1 MLNGIIRFALN
12 HRMLVL
18 IAAVAVLVYGSIEAT
33 HLPIDVLPDLTRP
46 RVVLVT
52 EAHGLAPEEVETL
65 VSFPLET
72 TLNGA
77 TGVTAVRSSSDI
89 GLSVITV
96 EFDWGTDI
104 YKARQIV
111 QERIAG
117 VLGQLPPD
125 ARPLM
130 APQSSLLGQIM
141 LVGMWS
147 KNGDTGPLDLRTQAD
162 WVIKRRLLTIP
173 GIAQV
178 IVMGGGKKQYQV
190 LIDPH
195 QLHRFDVHLPDVE
208 KALEESNL
216 NVTGGYLQKGS
227 LELLAR
233 GIGRLKSVDEL
244 KRIVV
249 KPDERRHVLLQDVAE
264 IVEREQAKRGESS
277 VNGEPAVV
285 FTIQKQPGY
294 DTRRLTEQI
303 EAALVDLRKGLPS
316 DVIIEPTYKQREFI
330 DYSVHNV
337 IEALRDG
344 GLLVVI
350 VLFIFLVN
358 VRTTVITLTAIPLS
372 ALATALVFRW
382 FGQSINVMTLGGL
395 AVAMGEL
402 VDDAIVDVE
411 NIFQRLRQNAQLPE
425 RGSSE
430 ATDAEHAASQF
441 RQPILKVIYE
451 ASREVRGAII
461 VSTVLIVLV
470 FLPLF
475 ALTGMEG
482 RLFTPLG
489 VAYLVSILMSMV
501 VSLTVTPVLS
511 KYLLGKAKITHE
523 DKDGIVLRGLKR
535 LVTPIIHL
543 SMNGFGL
550 SLIVA
555 AVAVGVLIS
564 VVTLTQ
570 LGSSFLP
577 AFDEGAAQV
586 NVFLPP
592 GTSLQASTAVSKL
605 VDQRLA
611 LLLQSDERPNYPI
624 RYFTCKTGRA
634 EEDEH
639 VMGVNVSEYVLTVNS
654 DCGLP
659 REQLIKLLHETL
671 SVVPGV
677 EIEVEQ
683 PIAHLISHMLSGVQ
697 AQIAIKIFGDDL
709 DTLRRK
715 ANEVKAAIKDIDGIA
730 EPIVEQQQP
739 IAQLRIELN
748 REQLARYGLSAQF
761 VNEQVETA
769 LSGHVVTQLLENQ
782 RSFDVVLRFADEY
795 RQDYTELGRMHLH
808 LPDGKLIPLSE
819 VAHIY
824 EAAGP
829 NTINREDSRRRIV
842 VRVNT
847 LGRDLGSAVAAI
859 RAAVDEKVQLDEGYF
874 FVYGGQFEAQQS
886 ATRRILLWSLVTLV
900 GVVLVLYSAY
910 PKLTL
915 VAQLLFALPTA
926 FIGGV
931 VALVIT
937 KQELS
942 VASMVGFISLA
953 GIAAR
958 NGILL
963 MSHYLHLYKEKGFS
977 KEMILTGSLERL
989 APVLMTALTT
999 GIGLVPLVVGGH
1011 QPGKEIL
1018 YPVATVILG
1027 GLIASTG
1034 CEFLIRPGLYWFLGH
1049 RATSQLS
1056 TRSDDVI
1063 GGHE

>member
-1 MLNGIIRFALN
+1 MLNEIIRFALN
-12 HRMLVL
+12 HRLLVL
-18 IAAVAVLVYGSIEAT
+18 IAAVAVLVYGGIEAT
-33 HLPIDVLPDLTRP
+33 QLPIDVLPDLTRP

-89 GLSVITV
+89 GLSIITV

-117 VLGQLPPD
+117 VLGQLPSD
-125 ARPLM
+125 ARPMM

-141 LVGMWS
+141 LIGMWS
-147 KNGDTGPLDLRTQAD
+147 QNDKTGPLELRTHAD
-162 WVIKRRLLTIP
+162 WVIRRRLLTIP

-216 NVTGGYLQKGS
+216 NVTGGYLQKES

-233 GIGRLKSVDEL
+233 GMGRLKSIDEL

-249 KPDERRHVLLQDVAE
+249 KADERRNVLLEDIAE

-277 VNGEPAVV
+277 VNGRAAVV

-303 EAALVDLRKGLPS
+303 EDALVELRKGLPT
-316 DVIIEPTYKQREFI
+316 DVVIEPTYKQREFI

-344 GLLVVI
+344 GILVVI
-350 VLFIFLVN
+350 VLFVFLVN
-358 VRTTVITLTAIPLS
+358 FRTTVITLTAIPLS

-411 NIFQRLRQNAQLPE
+411 NIFQRLRQNAQL
-425 RGSSE
+425 
-430 ATDAEHAASQF
+430 AEPKPVLQ
-441 RQPILKVIYE
+441 VIYD

-461 VSTVLIVLV
+461 VSTMLIVLV

-511 KYLLGKAKITHE
+511 KYFLGKAKITQE
-523 DKDGIVLRGLKR
+523 GRDGIALRALKR
-535 LVTPIIHL
+535 VVTPIIRL

-550 SLIVA
+550 SAILGFVA
-555 AVAVGVLIS
+555 IGVVLSGI
-564 VVTLTQ
+564 TLSR

-592 GTSLQASTAVSKL
+592 GTSLQATTAISKL

-611 LLLQSDERPNYPI
+611 LLLQTDERPNYPI

-659 REQLIKLLHETL
+659 REQIIKLLHETL
-671 SVVPGV
+671 SIVPGV

-715 ANEVKAAIKDIDGIA
+715 ANEVKAAIKDIEGLA

-769 LSGHVVTQLLENQ
+769 LSGHVVTKLLENQ

-808 LPDGKLIPLSE
+808 LSDGKLIPLSE
-819 VAHIY
+819 VARIY

-859 RAAVDEKVQLDEGYF
+859 RSAIDEQVQLEEGYF

-910 PKLTL
+910 PKLSI
-915 VAQLLFALPTA
+915 VWQVLFALPTA

-931 VALVIT
+931 IALVLT
-937 KQELS
+937 NQELS
-942 VASMVGFISLA
+942 VASMVGFISLG

-963 MSHYLHLYKEKGFS
+963 VSHYLHLYQERGFT
-977 KEMILTGSLERL
+977 KEMILMGSLERL

-999 GIGLVPLVVGGH
+999 GIGLIPLVIGGH

-1027 GLIASTG
+1027 GLIASTA
-1034 CEFLIRPGLYWFLGH
+1034 CEFLIRPGLFWFFAGK
-1049 RATSQLS
+1049 ATEQLS
-1056 TRSDDVI
+1056 ARGDEELAV
-1063 GGHE
+1063 